1 MMHSEIKFSGLGGQ
15 GIILAG
21 YITGKAATIFDD
33 LHATFVQ
40 SYGPESR
47 GGACSAQLIIADQPV
62 AYPLLTQ
69 PDILVVMS
77 QEAYYKYSKELK
89 PGGMMLVEEDMVK
102 LENPPANVKI
112 VKIPASKLAEK
123 LGKRMVANI
132 VMLGFFTAQTKAV
145 SLEAMKSA
153 IKDSVP
159 PGTEELNL
167 KAFQLGYDYVPV

>member
-1 MMHSEIKFSGLGGQ
+1 MNHTEIKFSGLGGQ

-21 YITGKAATIFDD
+21 YITGKAATIFDNI
-33 LHATFVQ
+33 HATFVQ

-47 GGACSAQLIIADQPV
+47 GGACSAQLIVADQQIT
-62 AYPLLTQ
+62 YPLLTQ

-77 QEAYYKYSKELK
+77 QEAYHKYAKELK

-102 LENPPANVKI
+102 MENPPANVKI

-145 SLEAMKSA
+145 SLEGMKSA

-167 KAFQLGYDYVPV
+167 KAFQLGYDYKPA

>member
-1 MMHSEIKFSGLGGQ
+1 MKHTEIKFSGLGGQ

-21 YITGKAATIFDD
+21 LITGKAATIFDNI
-33 LHATFVQ
+33 HATFVQ

-47 GGACSAQLIIADQPV
+47 GGACSAQLIVADEQII
-62 AYPLLTQ
+62 YPLLTQ

-77 QEAYYKYSKELK
+77 QEAYYKYAKELK
-89 PGGMMLVEEDMVK
+89 PDGIMLVEEDMVK
-102 LENPPANVKI
+102 MENPPANVKI

-132 VMLGFFTAQTKAV
+132 VMLGFFTAQTKTV

-167 KAFQLGYDYVPV
+167 KAFQLGYDYKPV